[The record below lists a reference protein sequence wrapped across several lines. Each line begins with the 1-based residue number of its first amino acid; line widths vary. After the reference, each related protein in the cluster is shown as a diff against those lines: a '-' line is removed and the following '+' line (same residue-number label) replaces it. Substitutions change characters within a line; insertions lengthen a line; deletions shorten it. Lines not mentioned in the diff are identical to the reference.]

1 VLSTAY
7 VLVTVLVAFTAAL
20 TISLE
25 RRARSELVTANLVR
39 AQSLATE
46 IGAENLAPGRRRTL
60 RSIVDH
66 AGAQLGGRV
75 VVVDAD
81 GMLLADS
88 QGTRLGIPFGG
99 SGRPEIVSA
108 LTGEPTSE
116 ERRSADLGLSILAT
130 AVPIVHEVSR
140 GTRSATVVGAVRVTQ
155 STEQVNA
162 NVRRVIWN
170 LVALAGAGLLAG
182 LLLTWVVANRLSRPL
197 VRLADTAR
205 RLGIGHLHARVGD
218 VRVASEIEELA
229 TSFDE
234 MATRVERSATAQ
246 REFVANASHQLR
258 TPLTGMKLRLEAAAV
273 GAEGDERVQIEA
285 AEREVD
291 RMAATV
297 DRLLVM
303 AREVESGAAPV
314 TNVLQAANDAVARW
328 SERAVVAGARA
339 TADGSPARARIDPN
353 DLDQVLDNLLANA
366 LAYAPGPVEI
376 GVGASGGVTVITV
389 RDHGPGIPAEDLD
402 RVTERFFR
410 GSASTGP
417 GSGLGLAIVR
427 RLVARAGGGLALR
440 SSDDG
445 GLEVEVL
452 LPVAEG

>member
-1 VLSTAY
+1 LLSTAY

-25 RRARSELVTANLVR
+25 RRARAELVTQSLVR
-39 AQSLATE
+39 AQSFATE
-46 IGAENLAPGRRRTL
+46 IGSENLAKGRRPAL
-60 RSIVDH
+60 WSIVDQ

-75 VVVDAD
+75 VVVDAE

-88 QGTRLGIPFGG
+88 QGTRLGIPFAG
-99 SGRPEIVSA
+99 SGRPEILSA
-108 LTGEPTSE
+108 LVGEPTSQ
-116 ERRSADLGLSILAT
+116 ERRSEDLGLSILAT
-130 AVPIVHEVSR
+130 AVPIVDEVATGTGSSR
-140 GTRSATVVGAVRVTQ
+140 VVGAVRITQ
-155 STEQVNA
+155 STEQMEA

-170 LVALAGAGLLAG
+170 LVALGGAGLVAG
-182 LLLTWVVANRLSRPL
+182 LLLTWVVAYRLSRPL
-197 VRLADTAR
+197 VSLADAAR